1 MIVLEFVKFLIFPG
15 LLFGIWM
22 SFTAMWMIRKF
33 TARIENRVGPPFNQ
47 PIYDFA
53 KLVAKERVYPKNSVV
68 WIMHYLP
75 RFQAVV
81 AMIMIFF
88 IPIVSNEGLFSFDG
102 DIYFFLFLLTLH
114 GSTAFLIGWA
124 SRNPYT
130 LSGAG
135 RAIFTEI
142 SLEIP
147 FAISLGGIAIMTG
160 SLRISEI
167 TANLWNSVF
176 FSDSIVNVLLIIPW
190 ILLFVSALYAS
201 IGALEITP
209 FSAPHAETEIVSGWN
224 TELTGS
230 DFAIAK
236 LADFINLFNLSGIL
250 VAFFFGGPIIMLTE
264 MPVVS
269 YIIAFVTFIVKFI
282 IVILLLSFIITLS
295 SRLRI
300 DQIVKVL
307 WDYFLPTA
315 MFAILLVLL
324 IKQGGTML

>member
-1 MIVLEFVKFLIFPG
+1 MIVLDFIAYLIFPG

-22 SFTAMWMIRKF
+22 SFTSIWMIRKLS
-33 TARIENRVGPPFNQ
+33 ARLENRVGPPFNQ

-53 KLVAKERVYPKNSVV
+53 KLLAKERVYPHDSVI
-68 WIMHYLP
+68 WILHYLP
-75 RFQAVV
+75 RFQAVI
-81 AMIMIFF
+81 AMFMIFF
-88 IPIVSNEGLFSFDG
+88 IPIVGNEGLFSFDG

-167 TANLWNSVF
+167 TANLWNAFSPNESV
-176 FSDSIVNVLLIIPW
+176 INLLLIIPW
-190 ILLFVSALYAS
+190 LM
-201 IGALEITP
+201 
-209 FSAPHAETEIVSGWN
+209 
-224 TELTGS
+224 
-230 DFAIAK
+230 
-236 LADFINLFNLSGIL
+236 LFNLTGIL
-250 VAFFFGGPIIMLTE
+250 VAFFLGGPVVMLTE
-264 MPVVS
+264 IPIAS
-269 YIIAFVTFIVKFI
+269 YAIGFLTFIVKFVLI
-282 IVILLLSFIITLS
+282 IILLSFVVTLS

-300 DQIVKVL
+300 DQITHVL
-307 WDYFLPTA
+307 WSYFLPISMT
-315 MFAILLVLL
+315 AILLILS